1 MQNKQGTNALSSIG
15 VTFDFSKPVRL
26 LKEIMKLHT
35 NKNAIILD
43 FFAGSGTTGQA
54 VLELNKEDGGN
65 RKFILC
71 TNNEETKA
79 NPNGIAYD
87 VTAKRL
93 KRIMTGECY
102 DSTKNFKWLDNN
114 EPYGNNLEVTE
125 ISEISPTVSE
135 KDNTPFDVIDESLY
149 GILPFDKKEDK
160 INWICTYFK
169 NTMKSIESDKKYCE
183 RWGE

>member
-1 MQNKQGTNALSSIG
+1 M
-15 VTFDFSKPVRL
+15 V
-26 LKEIMKLHT
+26 
-35 NKNAIILD
+35 LD
-43 FFAGSGTTGQA
+43 FFAGSGTTAEA
-54 VLELNKEDGGN
+54 VLNLNKQDGGK

-71 TNNEETKA
+71 TNNEITTT

-93 KRIMTGECY
+93 KRTMTGVCY
-102 DSTKNFKWLDNN
+102 DGSSDFKWLESNQPFGD
-114 EPYGNNLEVTE
+114 NLEVTE
-125 ISEISPTVSE
+125 IAEISPTVSE

-149 GILPFDKKEDK
+149 GILPFDSKEDK

-169 NTMKSIESDKKYCE
+169 NTMKGIESDKKYCE